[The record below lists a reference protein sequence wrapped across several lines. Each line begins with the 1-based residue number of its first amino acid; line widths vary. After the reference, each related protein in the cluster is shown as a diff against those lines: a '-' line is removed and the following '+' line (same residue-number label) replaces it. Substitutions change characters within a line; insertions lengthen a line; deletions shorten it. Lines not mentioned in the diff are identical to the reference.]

1 MGTGEEQMAAKASR
15 QTGIKDIA
23 DALGISIGTVDRA
36 LHARPGV
43 NPTTRDRVLRM
54 ADKLGYRPNI
64 AARALKLNRRVH
76 ISVQLPKEIASFFG
90 PLRGGIRNG
99 AAATFGAGL
108 DMHFADYERFGE
120 GDMDLLENAIREKY
134 DGVLCAPSDASKSA
148 PIINELHRRGTAVVC
163 VASDAQ
169 RSERLASVAIDGYV
183 SGALAAEL
191 LANALPSPGATA
203 AITGALRTLDHAE
216 KVRGFAAS
224 LALFAPHLS
233 LLPVLESHDHPE
245 EAYGQARQLLEKH
258 PEMRGLY
265 VSTANSLPVL
275 RAVHEK
281 KRTGQ
286 IRVVTTDLF
295 PELTPMIESGEVMA
309 TLYQRPFTQGRVAIQ
324 SLLRYLI
331 EGARPN
337 LVTRLTPHVVLRGN
351 LATFSG
357 YVSNP
362 ASIPA

>member
-1 MGTGEEQMAAKASR
+1 
-15 QTGIKDIA
+15 
-23 DALGISIGTVDRA
+23 
-36 LHARPGV
+36 
-43 NPTTRDRVLRM
+43 
-54 ADKLGYRPNI
+54 
-64 AARALKLNRRVH
+64 
-76 ISVQLPKEIASFFG
+76 
-90 PLRGGIRNG
+90 
-99 AAATFGAGL
+99 
-108 DMHFADYERFGE
+108 
-120 GDMDLLENAIREKY
+120 
-134 DGVLCAPSDASKSA
+134 
-148 PIINELHRRGTAVVC
+148 
-163 VASDAQ
+163 
-169 RSERLASVAIDGYV
+169 
-183 SGALAAEL
+183 
-191 LANALPSPGATA
+191 
-203 AITGALRTLDHAE
+203 
-216 KVRGFAAS
+216 
-224 LALFAPHLS
+224 
-233 LLPVLESHDHPE
+233 
-245 EAYGQARQLLEKH
+245 
-258 PEMRGLY
+258 MRGLY